1 MSLNIGNN
9 DVTKPLVFQL
19 LERSKLISYGK
30 GIQPAK
36 KNGDSTR

>member
-19 LERSKLISYGK
+19 LERAKLISYGK